1 MIEQIHK
8 YDSLLDSFQSLQ
20 GSYQGAC
27 TERDQASSLC
37 EDLRGQAA
45 EAQRKIAYM
54 QEEKRLIMEKQE
66 RTQRMHGEQ
75 KQQEIGFVVQEYEAQ
90 LAAMRGELELKASE
104 ALQVRV
110 QFDQVGGQIGRM
122 EEMAERY
129 QEAQRTIGDQ
139 QRVIG

>member
-1 MIEQIHK
+1 MQCLSQITPVVVGI
-8 YDSLLDSFQSLQ
+8 S
-20 GSYQGAC
+20 
-27 TERDQASSLC
+27 
-37 EDLRGQAA
+37 
-45 EAQRKIAYM
+45 KITKM
-54 QEEKRLIMEKQE
+54 
-66 RTQRMHGEQ
+66 
-75 KQQEIGFVVQEYEAQ
+75 
-90 LAAMRGELELKASE
+90 LKASE